1 MRNLHTFF
9 HRTRFIRRSLHCAV
23 LIFFC
28 GMQHV
33 SAALTPVSVQL
44 KWNHQ
49 FQFAGYYM
57 AKELGLYEKAGLDV
71 TLKPASPGLSV
82 VNEVTRGKADFGVG
96 TSDLIY
102 FRAQGEPVVVLGVI
116 FQHSPQA
123 LISRYQNT
131 PATLQ
136 DISTQTLMLEPN
148 AADLWALFRDEG
160 LNIKK
165 LNTEKHAFSVQPFID
180 DQIHSMS
187 IYTTDEPFLLNQ
199 QGIQYQIFH
208 PRSRGIDFYGDNFFT
223 TDTLINDQPELVKAF
238 RDATL
243 KGWDYAL
250 QHVEQTI
257 NVIQTHYNAQ
267 HSREHLR
274 FEAQEMSKLI
284 RPDLVEIGYMNAGRW
299 QHIAD
304 TFIRSGILT
313 EKPDLNGFLFQ
324 TAQPGTPFY
333 RSTVFIIFS
342 LLTLILLAFALYLI
356 LGRRN
361 LKAEIERRKAA
372 EDDLAHS
379 LDQLVATKEEK
390 QTFLDMI
397 SHEYRTP
404 LAIIQN
410 SCSILEQQI
419 DGKITNSQAKFNA
432 IEKAIKRLV
441 ALIETIPGKKRKF
454 ENDDNVSGIFYGLND
469 SVNAARIIYKN
480 PFDVHRCV
488 DDEIYINTSPEILA
502 TCLDNIISNAAKY
515 SDSQEVTI
523 NTTLDERNIYVSVS
537 DKGKG
542 IAPEEQSHIFERY
555 YRGKNTDPKQSMGLG
570 LYLVKLYTESAGGT
584 VSLESTVAV
593 GTKVT
598 LSFPYFNDE
607 NL

>member
-1 MRNLHTFF
+1 MRHLPSIFD
-9 HRTRFIRRSLHCAV
+9 RARFVRRCLHCVAF
-23 LIFFC
+23 LYLCSI
-28 GMQHV
+28 QQA
-33 SAALTPVSVQL
+33 SAALTPVTVQL
-44 KWNHQ
+44 KWSHQ

-82 VNEVTRGKADFGVG
+82 VNEVTSGQADFGVG

-102 FRAQGEPVVVLGVI
+102 YRAQGKPVVVLGVI

-123 LISRYQNT
+123 LISRYQST

-136 DISTQTLMLEPN
+136 DISTQSLMLEPN

-160 LNIKK
+160 LNIEK
-165 LNTEKHAFSVQPFID
+165 LNTEKHEFSVQPFID

-199 QGIQYQIFH
+199 QGVKYQIFH

-223 TDTLINDQPELVKAF
+223 TDTLINDKPELVKAF
-238 RDATL
+238 RKATL
-243 KGWDYAL
+243 EGWDYAL

-284 RPDLVEIGYMNAGRW
+284 RPDLVEIGYMNSGRW

-304 TFIRSGILT
+304 TFLRSGILSK
-313 EKPDLNGFLFQ
+313 KPDLNALLFQ
-324 TAQPGTPFY
+324 TRRPETPFY
-333 RSTVFIIFS
+333 RTTAFIVYS
-342 LLTLILLAFALYLI
+342 LLTLTLLAFALYLM

-372 EDDLAHS
+372 ESDLAHS
-379 LDQLVATKEEK
+379 LDQLVATREEK

-419 DGKITNSQAKFNA
+419 DGTIANSQAKFNA

-441 ALIETIPGKKRKF
+441 ALIETIPGKKRRF
-454 ENDDNVSGIFYGLND
+454 EHDDNVSGLFYGLQD

-488 DDEIYINTSPEILA
+488 DDEIYINTPPEILA

-515 SDSQEVTI
+515 SDGAAVTI
-523 NTTLDERNIYVSVS
+523 NTTLDERNIYVSVA
-537 DKGKG
+537 DHGKG